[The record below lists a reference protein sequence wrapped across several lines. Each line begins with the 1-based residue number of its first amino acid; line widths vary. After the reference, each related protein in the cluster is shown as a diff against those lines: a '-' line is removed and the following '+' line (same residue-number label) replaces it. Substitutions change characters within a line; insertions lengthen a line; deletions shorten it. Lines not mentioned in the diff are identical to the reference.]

1 MQKVKDKKKLSMLGV
16 LALVAVM
23 LVMQLSSAIIALA
36 ENNKTALT
44 VKDIGD
50 AKLYAY
56 LAYKVSPQGNNGGI
70 LYKEDAQQLT
80 DLGLYDYYDSNGN
93 VVEGE
98 AVSLIESF
106 DNLAKYCPNIRYI
119 YGGSSVKESARKSLY
134 AEIGKLEKLETI
146 ELYIV
151 DESQNDDLSFVFNKA
166 GKENLKT
173 LRLYNYDYNNGA
185 YDFSGLK
192 NLSELTSLDLEVRSN
207 KITGLT
213 ESLSGLQKLRYID
226 ISTVKDMANIQQE
239 IADSLPESVNSADFE
254 ITDNYN
260 NDDEKDLDVSKAQML
275 KRITVNGYNKVTGLG
290 KLNNLSELT
299 INSSYYSSSAK
310 TDIDISALN
319 NNITNISL
327 CGCNLGEN
335 IDFTGKYMSLVE
347 LYVMNS
353 GITEIKGLNDKKD
366 LRVLNVYGN
375 NLTEVPDIS
384 DNSEIHY
391 VDISRNQITE
401 IPEYFDKLDNLE
413 MLDASRNKI
422 KDISVLGN
430 IGDRYWQR
438 IDVSYNE
445 LESIPDF
452 SEKNYLDGSWS
463 TSQQF
468 IYNVYK
474 LNLAGNKL
482 TESALE
488 GKLPKSDSEDRFYK
502 YAATTRSFENSNY
515 YNPNNYQLYFENIND
530 EIISKLLERETS
542 ASIYTSQKS
551 FTIGKDLVS
560 KLKNDKGYLYIYNVH
575 DGKSGDYVYIDG
587 SALDDN
593 TTEIPI
599 DFADSTISYSN
610 EEIQKRFSYGDI
622 VLFKQAIDNTDKI
635 NGVHYNTSDARNYLD
650 YDKTYNEYIYN
661 SEKNTFSYNATI
673 DKSSRYGAHNNAA
686 IGDYYF
692 YVEEAKDR
700 FVSANIIKQTDD
712 NGNIYTN
719 FRYYYNV
726 INDDVILGWKDGTS
740 RYSISTVADRI
751 TLSEDAVKK
760 LKNQDNFSYI
770 SISKYNPKENK
781 NTANISIQ
789 VNQLKEEAIN
799 AQFPE
804 ISVSKDFNDLSVNFS
819 GGTPENIY
827 KVVKAPENISG
838 ISYYL
843 SDTYGSNT
851 YKVYNNSYVPINI
864 YNKHYGQSISLNNAK
879 DGDEYFTISYDKDG
893 YIEVKNID
901 DNTYAYMTNPDKTIN
916 DIIKYSV
923 SVDSYS
929 NYSYRNLLIKNNS
942 FKINADTITAI
953 KGTTN
958 DVYFNYNF
966 AFADNSTGEEDSQV
980 SISAS
985 RIKNYNVSD
994 ENDIEVVKPDVEITT
1009 ANEDFEKALPAG
1021 TPAIYIVNKSPQL
1034 NYVTYYYSN
1043 MSVINSKLESG
1054 CNYLRFRLSNGKTQR
1069 IGDLHAGSIIN
1080 IYNTP
1085 VAIVKEADYST
1096 PSDVV
1101 KPSTPSDIEKP
1112 SEPETKPSEPET
1124 KPSEPE
1130 TKPTQPETKPSEPE
1144 TKPSESETK
1153 PSQPET
1159 KQEETTPG
1167 AIIIPKSENKEGQN
1181 NVAVEIAEDALTD
1194 VEEVNNELESKMES
1208 TDIVQVEV
1216 VSKNEAPKLDANV
1229 FKTVKEKQKNIT
1241 VGVTDENNRLQY
1253 AWTFNSD
1260 TVTNTDMNIDLSIS
1274 FDTDRADAVKEITG
1288 REDVVYLSFAHH
1300 GQLPGPATI
1309 KTYVGNQ
1316 YKDGEVIYLYYFNEE
1331 KNQVETVGGRP
1342 LKVSGGYVEYTITH
1356 CSLYF
1361 LSQFNATEM
1370 NAVDPDA
1377 NQQVEETGNK
1387 DSAQTGD
1394 IARIWIYAFETMAV
1408 ISAIGAAYALSK
1420 KREND

>member
-1 MQKVKDKKKLSMLGV
+1 MQKVTDKKKLSMFGV

-23 LVMQLSSAIIALA
+23 LVMQLSSATIALA
-36 ENNKTALT
+36 ENNKTVLS

-56 LAYKVSPQGNNGGI
+56 LAYKVDPQGNNGGK

-80 DLGLYDYYDSNGN
+80 DLGLYDYYDNKGN

-134 AEIGKLEKLETI
+134 TEIGKLEKLETV
-146 ELYIV
+146 ELYVV
-151 DESQNDDLSFVFNKA
+151 DESQNEDLSFIFNKA

-173 LRLYNYDYNNGA
+173 LRLYNYDYSNGA

-213 ESLSGLQKLRYID
+213 ESLSGLQKLRYIN
-226 ISTVKDMANIQQE
+226 INTVKDMTNIQQE
-239 IADSLPESVNSADFE
+239 IVDLLPESVYSAEFR
-254 ITDNYN
+254 IMDNYN
-260 NDDEKDLDVSKAQML
+260 SNDEEVLDVSKAQML

-335 IDFTGKYMSLVE
+335 VDLTGKYTSLE
-347 LYVMNS
+347 KLFVMNS
-353 GITEIKGLNDKKD
+353 GITEIKGLNDKKH

-384 DNSEIHY
+384 DNSEIRY
-391 VDISRNQITE
+391 VDISRNQIAE
-401 IPEYFDKLDNLE
+401 IPKYFDKLDELE
-413 MLDASRNKI
+413 MLDVSRNKI

-463 TSQQF
+463 TSNQF

-488 GKLPKSDSEDRFYK
+488 GKLPKGDSEDKFYK
-502 YAATTRSFENSNY
+502 YAATTRSFKNNNHYNSND
-515 YNPNNYQLYFENIND
+515 YQLYFENIND
-530 EIISKLLERETS
+530 EIISKLLENETGIN
-542 ASIYTSQKS
+542 IYTSQKS

-575 DGKSGDYVYIDG
+575 DEKAADYVYIDG
-587 SALDDN
+587 SSLDDN
-593 TTEIPI
+593 TTEIPV

-622 VLFKQAIDNTDKI
+622 VLFKQAVDNTDKI
-635 NGVHYNTSDARNYLD
+635 NGVHYNISDARNYLD

-661 SEKNTFSYNATI
+661 SEKKTFNYNATI
-673 DKSSRYGAHNNAA
+673 DKSSRYNANYNNVLP
-686 IGDYYF
+686 GDYYF
-692 YVEEAKDR
+692 YVEEDKDR
-700 FVSANIIKQTDD
+700 LVSANIIKQTDD
-712 NGNIYTN
+712 SGHIHTN
-719 FRYYYNV
+719 FAYYYNV
-726 INDDVILGWKDGTS
+726 INDDVVLGRKDSTS
-740 RYSISTVADRI
+740 RSSIRTVADRI

-760 LKNQDNFSYI
+760 LKNDDNFNYF
-770 SISKYNPKENK
+770 SINKYNSEENK
-781 NTANISIQ
+781 NTVNISIQ
-789 VNQLKEEAIN
+789 VDQLKEEAIN
-799 AQFPE
+799 VQLPE
-804 ISVSKDFNDLSVNFS
+804 LSVSKDVNDLSVNFS

-827 KVVKAPENISG
+827 KVVKAPENIRG
-838 ISYYL
+838 ISYHL
-843 SDTYGSNT
+843 SNNYGSNT
-851 YKVYNNSYVPINI
+851 YKVYNNSYVPVNI

-901 DNTYAYMTNPDKTIN
+901 DNTYAYMTDPDKTIN

-953 KGTTN
+953 KDITN
-958 DVYFNYNF
+958 NVYYTYNF

-994 ENDIEVVKPDVEITT
+994 ENGIEVVKPDVEITT
-1009 ANEDFEKALPAG
+1009 ANEDFEKALPEG
-1021 TPAIYIVNKSPQL
+1021 TPAIYIVNKSSQL

-1054 CNYLRFRLSNGKTQR
+1054 SNYLRFRLSNGKTQR
-1069 IGDLHAGSIIN
+1069 MGDLRAGSIIN

-1130 TKPTQPETKPSEPE
+1130 P
-1144 TKPSESETK
+1144 K

-1159 KQEETTPG
+1159 KQEETKPG
-1167 AIIIPKSENKEGQN
+1167 AIVIPKSENKEGQN
-1181 NVAVEIAEDALTD
+1181 NVAVEIADNALTN
-1194 VEEVNNELESKMES
+1194 VEEVNNELERKMES

-1260 TVTNTDMNIDLSIS
+1260 TVSNTDMNIDLSIS

-1394 IARIWIYAFETMAV
+1394 IARVWIYAFEIMAV
-1408 ISAIGAAYALSK
+1408 ISAIGVAYAFSK

>member
-1 MQKVKDKKKLSMLGV
+1 MQKVTDKKKLSMLGV

-36 ENNKTALT
+36 ENNKTALS

-98 AVSLIESF
+98 AVALIDSF

-134 AEIGKLEKLETI
+134 AEIGKLEKLETV
-146 ELYIV
+146 ELYVV
-151 DESQNDDLSFVFNKA
+151 DESQNEDLSFIFNKA

-173 LRLYNYDYNNGA
+173 LRLYNHDYSNGA

-213 ESLSGLQKLRYID
+213 ESLSGLQKLRYIN
-226 ISTVKDMANIQQE
+226 INTVKDMTNIQQE
-239 IADSLPESVNSADFE
+239 IVDSLPESVYSAEFR
-254 ITDNYN
+254 IMDNYN
-260 NDDEKDLDVSKAQML
+260 NDDEKALDVSKAQML
-275 KRITVNGYNKVTGLG
+275 ERITVNGYNKVTGLG

-319 NNITNISL
+319 NNITNINL

-335 IDFTGKYMSLVE
+335 VDLTGKYTSLE
-347 LYVMNS
+347 KLFVMNS
-353 GITEIKGLNDKKD
+353 GITEIKGLNDKKH

-384 DNSEIHY
+384 DNSEIRY
-391 VDISRNQITE
+391 VDISRNQIAE
-401 IPEYFDKLDNLE
+401 IPKYFDKLDELE
-413 MLDASRNKI
+413 MLDVSRNKI
-422 KDISVLGN
+422 KDISVLEN

-463 TSQQF
+463 TSNQF

-488 GKLPKSDSEDRFYK
+488 GKLPKGDSEDKFYK
-502 YAATTRSFENSNY
+502 YAATTRSFKNNNHYNSND
-515 YNPNNYQLYFENIND
+515 YQLYFENIND
-530 EIISKLLERETS
+530 EIISKLLENETGIN
-542 ASIYTSQKS
+542 IYTSQKS

-560 KLKNDKGYLYIYNVH
+560 KLKNDKGYLYIYNVC
-575 DGKSGDYVYIDG
+575 DEKAADYVYIDG
-587 SALDDN
+587 SSLDDN
-593 TTEIPI
+593 TTEIPV

-622 VLFKQAIDNTDKI
+622 VLFKQTVDNTDKI
-635 NGVHYNTSDARNYLD
+635 NGVHYNISDARNYLD
-650 YDKTYNEYIYN
+650 YDKTYNEYIYD
-661 SEKNTFSYNATI
+661 SEKKTFSYNATI
-673 DKSSRYGAHNNAA
+673 DKSSKYGAHNNAA

-740 RYSISTVADRI
+740 RYSINTVADRI

-770 SISKYNPKENK
+770 SIYKYNPKENK
-781 NTANISIQ
+781 NTANISIH

-799 AQFPE
+799 AQLPE
-804 ISVSKDFNDLSVNFS
+804 ISASNDVNDLSVNFS

-827 KVVKAPENISG
+827 KVVKAPDSVSG
-838 ISYYL
+838 ISYYFINE
-843 SDTYGSNT
+843 YGTNT

-864 YNKHYGQSISLNNAK
+864 YNKHHGQSISLNNAK
-879 DGDEYFTISYDKDG
+879 DGDEYFAISYDKDG

-901 DNTYAYMTNPDKTIN
+901 DNIYAYMTNPDKTIN

-958 DVYFNYNF
+958 DVDFNYNF
-966 AFADNSTGEEDSQV
+966 AFADNSTGEEDSKV
-980 SISAS
+980 SIIAS

-1144 TKPSESETK
+1144 TKPAESETK
-1153 PSQPET
+1153 PSQP
-1159 KQEETTPG
+1159 ETTPG

-1194 VEEVNNELESKMES
+1194 VQEVNNELESKMES

-1216 VSKNEAPKLDANV
+1216 VSKNEAPKLDANI

-1394 IARIWIYAFETMAV
+1394 IARVWIYAFETMAV

>member
-1 MQKVKDKKKLSMLGV
+1 MQKVTDKKKISMLGV

-146 ELYIV
+146 ELYII

-173 LRLYNYDYNNGA
+173 LRLYNYDYSNGA

-213 ESLSGLQKLRYID
+213 ESLSELQKLRHIN
-226 ISTVKDMANIQQE
+226 ISTVKDMTNIQQE
-239 IADSLPESVNSADFE
+239 IADSLPESVYSAQF
-254 ITDNYN
+254 IIMDNYYN
-260 NDDEKDLDVSKAQML
+260 NDDEKVLDVSKAQML
-275 KRITVNGYNKVTGLG
+275 KEISVNGYNKITGLE
-290 KLNNLSELT
+290 KLNNLSDLT
-299 INSSYYSSSAK
+299 INSSYYSGSAK
-310 TDIDISALN
+310 TDIGISALN
-319 NNITNISL
+319 NNLTKISL
-327 CGCNLGEN
+327 SKCNIGKNVDL
-335 IDFTGKYMSLVE
+335 TGMYTMLEE

-353 GITEIKGLNDKKD
+353 DITELKGLNDKKS
-366 LRVLNVYGN
+366 LRVLNVSGN

-384 DNSEIHY
+384 DNSEIRY

-463 TSQQF
+463 TSDEF

-488 GKLPKSDSEDRFYK
+488 GKLPKGDSEDKFYK
-502 YAATTRSFENSNY
+502 YAATTRSFKNNNY
-515 YNPNNYQLYFENIND
+515 YNSNDYQLYFENITD
-530 EIISKLLERETS
+530 EIISKLLENQRGVN
-542 ASIYTSQKS
+542 IYTSQKS

-560 KLKNDKGYLYIYNVH
+560 KLKNDKEYLYIYNVR
-575 DGKSGDYVYIDG
+575 DGKATDYVYIDG
-587 SALDDN
+587 SSLDDN
-593 TTEIPI
+593 TTEIPV
-599 DFADSTISYSN
+599 DFVDSTISYSN

-622 VLFKQAIDNTDKI
+622 VLFKQAVDNTDKI

-661 SEKNTFSYNATI
+661 SEKKTFNYNATI
-673 DKSSRYGAHNNAA
+673 DKSSIYNANYNNVLP
-686 IGDYYF
+686 GDYYF
-692 YVEEAKDR
+692 YVEEDKDR
-700 FVSANIIKQTDD
+700 LVSANIIKQTDD
-712 NGNIYTN
+712 SGHTYTN
-719 FRYYYNV
+719 FEYYYNV
-726 INDDVILGWKDGTS
+726 INDDVVLGRKDGTS
-740 RYSISTVADRI
+740 RSSIRTVADRI

-760 LKNQDNFSYI
+760 LKNDDNFNYF
-770 SISKYNPKENK
+770 SINKYNSEENK
-781 NTANISIQ
+781 NTVNISIQ
-789 VNQLKEEAIN
+789 VDQLKEEAIN
-799 AQFPE
+799 VQLPE
-804 ISVSKDFNDLSVNFS
+804 LSVSKDVNDLSVNFS

-827 KVVKAPENISG
+827 KVVKAPENIRG

-843 SDTYGSNT
+843 SNNYGSNT
-851 YKVYNNSYVPINI
+851 YKVYNNSYVPVNI

-879 DGDEYFTISYDKDG
+879 DGDEYFTISYDKDR

-901 DNTYAYMTNPDKTIN
+901 DNTYAYMTDPDKTIN

-953 KGTTN
+953 KGMTN

-980 SISAS
+980 SISSS
-985 RIKNYNVSD
+985 RIKKYNVSN
-994 ENDIEVVKPDVEITT
+994 ESDIEIVKPDVEITT

-1054 CNYLRFRLSNGKTQR
+1054 SNYLRFRLSNGKTQKM
-1069 IGDLHAGSIIN
+1069 GDLHAGSIIN
-1080 IYNTP
+1080 LYNTP

-1112 SEPETKPSEPET
+1112 SEPETKPSE
-1124 KPSEPE
+1124 S
-1130 TKPTQPETKPSEPE
+1130 ETKPSEPE
-1144 TKPSESETK
+1144 TKPSEDETKPLEPETK

-1181 NVAVEIAEDALTD
+1181 NVAVEIVEDALTD

-1377 NQQVEETGNK
+1377 NQQVEETGDK

-1394 IARIWIYAFETMAV
+1394 IARVWIYAFETMAV
-1408 ISAIGAAYALSK
+1408 ISAIGVAYALSK